1 MNSSIIEKLPF
12 SSNNFNTSNN
22 ENKEKNNKKFINE
35 TTISSNNSS
44 SLLKNI
50 VLNPSNLNEVNE
62 YNKNQNSNEALYDL
76 FKENQNLPYLK
87 IQNTRSFSHSFHINF
102 NNLRIKLGIEDS
114 RKTHIDSL
122 LKKAKSKC
130 LKAIHEVLKLSLNLL
145 IGRLPQNFITNIKI
159 DFNKKYLN
167 ESIGNIYYE
176 YKLLPSY
183 EEIINKNLIRKGKF
197 DLFNETYNS
206 SFEHVYMVYINSDL
220 YKKDFEKILMKDGQ
234 NIASLYD
241 YVAKNMCEYFIL
253 SKGNKKKVFKNT
265 FIGRKKKIFN
275 VNY

>member
-22 ENKEKNNKKFINE
+22 ENKEKNDKKFINE

-265 FIGRKKKIFN
+265 FIGRKKKILN

>member
-1 MNSSIIEKLPF
+1 MNPPIIEKLPF
-12 SSNNFNTSNN
+12 SLDNYNTINN
-22 ENKEKNNKKFINE
+22 ENKEKKDGKFQID

-44 SLLKNI
+44 NLLKNI
-50 VLNPSNLNEVNE
+50 ILNQTNLIQENE
-62 YNKNQNSNEALYDL
+62 YNKNLNSNKILFNL
-76 FKENQNLPYLK
+76 FKENGNMSYLK
-87 IQNTRSFSHSFHINF
+87 FQNTRTFSHSFHINF

-159 DFNKKYLN
+159 DFNKKYLSK
-167 ESIGNIYYE
+167 SIGNIYYE

-183 EEIINKNLIRKGKF
+183 EEIINRNLIRKGKF

-206 SFEHVYMVYINSDL
+206 SFEHVYMIYIDSDL
-220 YKKDFEKILMKDGQ
+220 YKKDFEKISLKDGYK
-234 NIASLYD
+234 IATLYD
-241 YVAKNMCEYFIL
+241 YVAKNMCEYFLL

-265 FIGRKKKIFN
+265 LIGKKKKMFI

>member
-1 MNSSIIEKLPF
+1 MNPSIIEKLPF
-12 SSNNFNTSNN
+12 SSNNFNAINN
-22 ENKEKNNKKFINE
+22 ENKERKEEKFTIDNN
-35 TTISSNNSS
+35 ISSNNSS
-44 SLLKNI
+44 HLRQNI
-50 VLNPSNLNEVNE
+50 ILNQANLIQENE
-62 YNKNQNSNEALYDL
+62 YNKNMNSNKVL
-76 FKENQNLPYLK
+76 FNSVKENQNSTYLK
-87 IQNTRSFSHSFHINF
+87 LKNTRSFSHSFHINF

-159 DFNKKYLN
+159 DFNKKYLSK
-167 ESIGNIYYE
+167 SIGNIYYE

-183 EEIINKNLIRKGKF
+183 EEIINRNLIRKGKF

-206 SFEHVYMVYINSDL
+206 SFEYAYMIYLESDL
-220 YKKDFEKILMKDGQ
+220 YKKDFEMISLKDGYK
-234 NIASLYD
+234 NAFLYD
-241 YVAKNMCEYFIL
+241 YVAKNMCEYFFL

-265 FIGRKKKIFN
+265 LIGKKKKMFI

>member
-22 ENKEKNNKKFINE
+22 ENKEKNDKKFINE

-265 FIGRKKKIFN
+265 LIGKKKKMFI

>member
-1 MNSSIIEKLPF
+1 MQNIIL
-12 SSNNFNTSNN
+12 NQTNFNQ
-22 ENKEKNNKKFINE
+22 
-35 TTISSNNSS
+35 
-44 SLLKNI
+44 
-50 VLNPSNLNEVNE
+50 E
-62 YNKNQNSNEALYDL
+62 YNKNMNSNKVLFNS
-76 FKENQNLPYLK
+76 FKENQNTTYLK
-87 IQNTRSFSHSFHINF
+87 LKNTRSFSHSFHINF

-159 DFNKKYLN
+159 DFNKKYLSK
-167 ESIGNIYYE
+167 SIGNIYYE

-183 EEIINKNLIRKGKF
+183 EEIINRNLIRKGKF

-206 SFEHVYMVYINSDL
+206 SFEHVYMIYIDSDL
-220 YKKDFEKILMKDGQ
+220 YKKDFEKISLKDGYK
-234 NIASLYD
+234 IATLYD
-241 YVAKNMCEYFIL
+241 YVAKNMCEYFLL

-265 FIGRKKKIFN
+265 LIGKKKKMFI

>member
-1 MNSSIIEKLPF
+1 MNPSIIEKLPF
-12 SSNNFNTSNN
+12 SSNNFNAINN
-22 ENKEKNNKKFINE
+22 ENKERKEEKFTIDNNI
-35 TTISSNNSS
+35 TSNNSS
-44 SLLKNI
+44 HLMQNI
-50 VLNPSNLNEVNE
+50 ILNQTNFNQE
-62 YNKNQNSNEALYDL
+62 YNKNMNSNKVLFNS
-76 FKENQNLPYLK
+76 FKENQNTTYLK
-87 IQNTRSFSHSFHINF
+87 LKNTRSFSHSFHINF

-159 DFNKKYLN
+159 DFNKKYLSK
-167 ESIGNIYYE
+167 SIGNK

-183 EEIINKNLIRKGKF
+183 EEIINRNLIRKGKF

-206 SFEHVYMVYINSDL
+206 SFEYAYMIYIESDL
-220 YKKDFEKILMKDGQ
+220 YKKDFEMISLKDGYK
-234 NIASLYD
+234 NAFLYD
-241 YVAKNMCEYFIL
+241 YVAKNMCEYFFL

-265 FIGRKKKIFN
+265 LIGKKKKMFI

>member
-1 MNSSIIEKLPF
+1 MNPSIIEKLPF
-12 SSNNFNTSNN
+12 SSNNFNAINN
-22 ENKEKNNKKFINE
+22 ENKERKEEKFTIDNNI
-35 TTISSNNSS
+35 TSNNSS
-44 SLLKNI
+44 HLMQNI
-50 VLNPSNLNEVNE
+50 ILNQTNFNQE
-62 YNKNQNSNEALYDL
+62 YNKNMNSNKVLFNS
-76 FKENQNLPYLK
+76 FKENQNTTYLK
-87 IQNTRSFSHSFHINF
+87 LKNTRSFSHSFHINF

-159 DFNKKYLN
+159 DFNKKYLSK
-167 ESIGNIYYE
+167 SIGNIYYE

-183 EEIINKNLIRKGKF
+183 EEIINRNLIRKGKF

-206 SFEHVYMVYINSDL
+206 SFEYAYMIYIESDL
-220 YKKDFEKILMKDGQ
+220 YKKDFEMISLKDGYK
-234 NIASLYD
+234 NAFLYD
-241 YVAKNMCEYFIL
+241 YVAKNMCEYFFL

-265 FIGRKKKIFN
+265 LIGKKKKMFI

>member
-159 DFNKKYLN
+159 DFNKKYLSK
-167 ESIGNIYYE
+167 SIGNIYYE

-183 EEIINKNLIRKGKF
+183 EEIINRNLIRKGKF

-206 SFEHVYMVYINSDL
+206 SFEHVYMIYIDSDL
-220 YKKDFEKILMKDGQ
+220 YKKDFEKISLKDGYK
-234 NIASLYD
+234 IATLYD
-241 YVAKNMCEYFIL
+241 YVAKNMCEYFLL

-265 FIGRKKKIFN
+265 LIGKKKKMFI

>member
-62 YNKNQNSNEALYDL
+62 YNKNQNSNKVLYDL

>member
-1 MNSSIIEKLPF
+1 MNPSIIEKLPF
-12 SSNNFNTSNN
+12 SSNNFNAINN
-22 ENKEKNNKKFINE
+22 ENKERKEEKFTIDNNI
-35 TTISSNNSS
+35 TSNNSS
-44 SLLKNI
+44 HLMQNI
-50 VLNPSNLNEVNE
+50 ILNQTNFNQE
-62 YNKNQNSNEALYDL
+62 YNKNMNSNKVLFNS
-76 FKENQNLPYLK
+76 FKENQNTTYLK
-87 IQNTRSFSHSFHINF
+87 LKNTRSFSHSFHINF

-114 RKTHIDSL
+114 RKIHIDSL

-159 DFNKKYLN
+159 DFNKKYLSK
-167 ESIGNIYYE
+167 SIGNIYYE

-183 EEIINKNLIRKGKF
+183 EEIINRNLIRKGKF

-206 SFEHVYMVYINSDL
+206 SFEYAYMIYIESDL
-220 YKKDFEKILMKDGQ
+220 YKKDFEMISLKDGYK
-234 NIASLYD
+234 NAFLYD
-241 YVAKNMCEYFIL
+241 YVAKNMCEYFFL

-265 FIGRKKKIFN
+265 LIGKKKKMFI

>member
-22 ENKEKNNKKFINE
+22 ENKEKNDKKFINE

-62 YNKNQNSNEALYDL
+62 YNKNQNSNKVLYDL

>member
-22 ENKEKNNKKFINE
+22 ENKEKNDKKFINE

-159 DFNKKYLN
+159 DFNKKYLSK
-167 ESIGNIYYE
+167 SIGNIYYE

-183 EEIINKNLIRKGKF
+183 EEIINRNLIRKGKF

-206 SFEHVYMVYINSDL
+206 SFEYAYMIYIESDL
-220 YKKDFEKILMKDGQ
+220 YKKDFEMISLKDGYK
-234 NIASLYD
+234 NAFLYD
-241 YVAKNMCEYFIL
+241 YVAKNMCEYFFL

-265 FIGRKKKIFN
+265 LIGKKKKMFI

>member
-1 MNSSIIEKLPF
+1 MNPSIIEKLPF
-12 SSNNFNTSNN
+12 SSNNFNAINN
-22 ENKEKNNKKFINE
+22 ENKERKEEKFKINNNI
-35 TTISSNNSS
+35 TSNNSS
-44 SLLKNI
+44 HLMQNI
-50 VLNPSNLNEVNE
+50 ILNQTNFNQE
-62 YNKNQNSNEALYDL
+62 YNKNMNSNKVLFNS
-76 FKENQNLPYLK
+76 FKENQNTTYLK
-87 IQNTRSFSHSFHINF
+87 LKNTRSFSHSFHINF

-159 DFNKKYLN
+159 DFNKKYLSK
-167 ESIGNIYYE
+167 SIGNIYYE

-183 EEIINKNLIRKGKF
+183 EEIINRNLIRKGKF

-206 SFEHVYMVYINSDL
+206 SFEYAYMIYIESDL
-220 YKKDFEKILMKDGQ
+220 YKKDFEMISLKDGYK
-234 NIASLYD
+234 NAFLYD
-241 YVAKNMCEYFIL
+241 YVAKNMCEYFFL

-265 FIGRKKKIFN
+265 LIGKKKKMFI

>member
-1 MNSSIIEKLPF
+1 MISSIIEKLPF

-22 ENKEKNNKKFINE
+22 ENKEKNDKKFINE

>member
-22 ENKEKNNKKFINE
+22 ENKEKNDKKFINE

-206 SFEHVYMVYINSDL
+206 SFEYVYMVYINSDL

>member
-22 ENKEKNNKKFINE
+22 ENKEKNDKKFINE

-159 DFNKKYLN
+159 DFNKKYLSK
-167 ESIGNIYYE
+167 SIGNIYYE

-220 YKKDFEKILMKDGQ
+220 YKKDFEKISLKDGYK
-234 NIASLYD
+234 IATLYD

>member
-1 MNSSIIEKLPF
+1 MNPPIIEKLPF
-12 SSNNFNTSNN
+12 SLDNYNTINN
-22 ENKEKNNKKFINE
+22 ENKEKKDGKFQID

-44 SLLKNI
+44 NLLKNI
-50 VLNPSNLNEVNE
+50 ILNQTNLIQENE
-62 YNKNQNSNEALYDL
+62 YNKNLNSNKILFNL
-76 FKENQNLPYLK
+76 FKENGNMSYLK
-87 IQNTRSFSHSFHINF
+87 LQNTRTFSHSFHINF

-159 DFNKKYLN
+159 DFNKKYLSK
-167 ESIGNIYYE
+167 SIGNIYYE

-183 EEIINKNLIRKGKF
+183 EEIINRNLIRKGKF

-206 SFEHVYMVYINSDL
+206 SFEHVYMIYIDSDL
-220 YKKDFEKILMKDGQ
+220 YKKDFEKISLKDGYK
-234 NIASLYD
+234 IATLYD
-241 YVAKNMCEYFIL
+241 YVAKNMCEYFLL

-265 FIGRKKKIFN
+265 LIGKKKKMFI

>member
-22 ENKEKNNKKFINE
+22 ENKEKNDKKFINE

-159 DFNKKYLN
+159 DFNKKYLSK
-167 ESIGNIYYE
+167 SIGNIYYE

-241 YVAKNMCEYFIL
+241 YVAKNMCEYFLL

>member
-1 MNSSIIEKLPF
+1 MNPSIIEKLPF
-12 SSNNFNTSNN
+12 SSNNFNAINN
-22 ENKEKNNKKFINE
+22 ENKERKEEKFTIDNN
-35 TTISSNNSS
+35 ISSNNSS
-44 SLLKNI
+44 HLMQNI
-50 VLNPSNLNEVNE
+50 ILNQTNFNQE
-62 YNKNQNSNEALYDL
+62 YNKNMNSNKVLFNS
-76 FKENQNLPYLK
+76 FKENQNTTYLK
-87 IQNTRSFSHSFHINF
+87 LKNTRSFSHSFHINF

-159 DFNKKYLN
+159 DFNKKYLSK
-167 ESIGNIYYE
+167 SIGNIYYE

-183 EEIINKNLIRKGKF
+183 EEIINRNLIRKGKF

-206 SFEHVYMVYINSDL
+206 SFEYAYMIYIESDL
-220 YKKDFEKILMKDGQ
+220 YKKDFEMISLKDGYK
-234 NIASLYD
+234 NAFLYD
-241 YVAKNMCEYFIL
+241 YVAKNMCEYFFL

-265 FIGRKKKIFN
+265 LIGKKKKMFI

>member
-22 ENKEKNNKKFINE
+22 ENKEKNDKKFINE

-62 YNKNQNSNEALYDL
+62 YNKNQNSNKVLYDL

-159 DFNKKYLN
+159 DFNKKYLSK
-167 ESIGNIYYE
+167 SIGNIYYE

-183 EEIINKNLIRKGKF
+183 EEIINRNLIRKGKF

-206 SFEHVYMVYINSDL
+206 SFEYAYMIYIESDL
-220 YKKDFEKILMKDGQ
+220 YKKDFEMISLKDGYK
-234 NIASLYD
+234 NAFLYD
-241 YVAKNMCEYFIL
+241 YVAKNMCEYFFL

-265 FIGRKKKIFN
+265 LIGKKKKMFI